1 MFSYLRKKIFSEEV
15 KTSLQEFIPNDTI
28 QLTLSFLN
36 TEWNDLE
43 DDEKEQIKSEDRM
56 VEKFHTNNPFYF
68 FTESL
73 QSNCCSG
80 ARVSGCLL
88 RFIFLI
94 PLYMLEGI
102 ILFLCCCICCYDDKD
117 IDETYLWCVSRVVFD
132 LTKSLGIAIGF
143 IISIIPAIILSLA
156 NTKDR
161 PSGELVYKL
170 LKDFNKLVASN
181 IHKANCIIDNIIS
194 EYNVLDKKGNIKD
207 IEFPGYL
214 FSRDEKSEKLY
225 RILKDNKISLEIK
238 VEEISSYMETKNRN
252 GGKDLYHIILDKLNP
267 PQPFEWVHN
276 RHNNTSLLLDHGI
289 Y

>member
-1 MFSYLRKKIFSEEV
+1 MLSYLRKRIFSEEV
-15 KTSLQEFIPNDTI
+15 QTSLQKFLPDDPIK
-28 QLTLSFLN
+28 LTLEYLN

-43 DDEKEQIKSEDRM
+43 DDEKEQKKAEDRM
-56 VEKFHTNNPFYF
+56 VEKFSTNNPFYF
-68 FTESL
+68 FKESF

-80 ARVSGCLL
+80 ARVSGVLL

-102 ILFLCCCICCYDDKD
+102 ILLLCCCICCYDDKD
-117 IDETYLWCVSRVVFD
+117 FDEDINETYLWCVTRVVFD
-132 LTKSLGIAIGF
+132 LTKPLGIALGL

-161 PSGELVYKL
+161 PSGEMVYKL
-170 LKDFNKLVASN
+170 LKDFNKLVASGIN
-181 IHKANCIIDNIIS
+181 GDIYKANCIIDNIIN

-225 RILKDNKISLEIK
+225 RMLKDEKLSLEKKSGGNIFLYGNK
-238 VEEISSYMETKNRN
+238 KSKWRKRLISYYFR
-252 GGKDLYHIILDKLNP
+252 
-267 PQPFEWVHN
+267 
-276 RHNNTSLLLDHGI
+276 
-289 Y
+289 